1 MGIEIDYM
9 KLFADAEEA
18 KAQEAGREA
27 EEAKP
32 VEKAAGKGTWYRKD
46 FYEHVASLEKER

>member
-9 KLFADAEEA
+9 RLFADAEEA
-18 KAQEAGREA
+18 QAQET

-32 VEKAAGKGTWYRKD
+32 AEKAADNGTWYRKD

>member
-9 KLFADAEEA
+9 RLFADAEEE
-18 KAQEAGREA
+18 KAREAGKET

-32 VEKAAGKGTWYRKD
+32 AEKAADNGTWYRKD